1 MSKILSF
8 CFALLI
14 LVGCVTGTSIISG
27 AAPSPE
33 KIAIEHITDEMLE
46 LASDI
51 EQERTAAIYVVVISE
66 PEIII
71 AKPPK
76 E

>member
-14 LVGCVTGTSIISG
+14 LVGCVTGTSIIG
-27 AAPSPE
+27 GKTIMPE
-33 KIAIEHITDEMLE
+33 IAHMADEMLE

-71 AKPPK
+71 AKPP
-76 E
+76 EE